1 MFACRSKQVM
11 TAWDNNFWLDL
22 NYLDV
27 AWAAHNCA
35 AHFSAVLL
43 AEIWWDTQR

>member
-1 MFACRSKQVM
+1 MM
-11 TAWDNNFWLDL
+11 TAWDNNFWLNL

-35 AHFSAVLL
+35 AHFLAVLL
-43 AEIWWDTQR
+43 AEIWWDARR